1 MEGKQTTGVYTM
13 EGTVML
19 PDLTGQTF
27 VHEKDRHG
35 QSVMYQMFEGL
46 RTSNYFPLSCL
57 QEIRTFKL
65 RPDDIYFPGYLRT
78 GNHWTWEMTQ
88 MLLQGKAE
96 TVPRFKDHLELI
108 PVEELVKHPSPRVLT
123 CHFFMSQAPL
133 DLKEKK
139 CRVIYTMR
147 DPKDVA
153 VSLYKIHYDRH
164 HLNTVY
170 HGTFEDF
177 LQLFLEHRV
186 INNGI
191 FDHLRDAE
199 AYFNENPDI
208 PVHFKLYEDSI
219 KDPVQAVQKLSDFL
233 GLPRNDDLCRAIA
246 EKCHMS
252 RMRVD
257 KDAYAVKVDG
267 DSLFFWK
274 GVSGEWRNWFTE
286 EMLEDYYRVYEEKMA
301 GSRFYERYSR
311 ANDN

>member
-1 MEGKQTTGVYTM
+1 
-13 EGTVML
+13 ML

-27 VHEKDRHG
+27 VHEKDRRG

-57 QEIRTFKL
+57 KEIRTFKF

-170 HGTFEDF
+170 HGTFGDF

-199 AYFNENPDI
+199 AYFSENPDI
-208 PVHFKLYEDSI
+208 PVHFHLYEDSI

-233 GLPRNDDLCRAIA
+233 GLPRNDDLCRSIA

-267 DSLFFWK
+267 DSIFFWK

-311 ANDN
+311 SNDN

>member
-1 MEGKQTTGVYTM
+1 MDGKQTKGLYTM
-13 EGTVML
+13 EGKVL
-19 PDLTGQTF
+19 LADLTGQTV
-27 VHEKDRHG
+27 VHEKDRQG

-46 RTSNYFPLSCL
+46 RTSNYFPVSCL
-57 QEIRTFKL
+57 KGIRTLEL
-65 RPDDIYFPGYLRT
+65 RRDDIYLPGYLRT
-78 GNHWTWEMTQ
+78 GNHWTWEMTN

-96 TVPRFKDHLELI
+96 TIPRFKDHLELI
-108 PVEELVKHPSPRVLT
+108 PTEELNKMPPPRVLT

-139 CRVIYTMR
+139 CRVVFTVR

-153 VSLYKIHYDRH
+153 VSLYKIHYNRH

-170 HGTFEDF
+170 LGTFEDF
-177 LQLFLEHRV
+177 LQLFLEQRV
-186 INNGI
+186 INNGM

-199 AYFNENPDI
+199 AYFSENPDV
-208 PVHFKLYEDSI
+208 PVHFQVYEDTI
-219 KDPVQAVQKLSDFL
+219 KDPVAAVQKLSDFL
-233 GLPRNDDLCRAIA
+233 GLPRNDDLCRSIA

-252 RMRVD
+252 KMRVD

-274 GVSGEWRNWFTE
+274 GVSGEWRNWFTKD
-286 EMLEDYYRVYEEKMA
+286 MLDDYYRVYEEKMA

-311 ANDN
+311 PNDN